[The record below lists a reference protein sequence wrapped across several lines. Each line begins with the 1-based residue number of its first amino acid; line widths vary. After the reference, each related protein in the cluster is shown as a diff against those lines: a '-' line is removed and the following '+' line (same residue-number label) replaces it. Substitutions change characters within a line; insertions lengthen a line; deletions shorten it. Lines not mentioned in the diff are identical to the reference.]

1 MTMQRSTDVVPII
14 NYIPTSPPRM
24 LCNFHVSEEL
34 SALFQNALNNTVK
47 KGSFIDMWRGSKL
60 TLTTNFR
67 DMTFTDDLSESEA
80 NFDHNRR
87 QHFSSTHGSELCFQ
101 IWHNLYPKSELGESF
116 CYVMHQLCAQHCCC
130 LLDTVLV

>member
-1 MTMQRSTDVVPII
+1 MAAPVLVRAYTDDEIEHEF
-14 NYIPTSPPRM
+14 REM
-24 LCNFHVSEEL
+24 
-34 SALFQNALNNTVK
+34 QNALNNTVK

-101 IWHNLYPKSELGESF
+101 IWHNLYPKSEFGQPF
-116 CYVMHQLCAQHCCC
+116 CYVMH
-130 LLDTVLV
+130 